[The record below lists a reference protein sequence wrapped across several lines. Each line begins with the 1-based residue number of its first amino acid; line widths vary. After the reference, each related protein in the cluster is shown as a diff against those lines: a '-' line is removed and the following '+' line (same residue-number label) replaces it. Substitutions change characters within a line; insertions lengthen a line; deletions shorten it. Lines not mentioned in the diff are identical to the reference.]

1 MPLAQERYHLDRHDY
16 GRRLSIPFL
25 RGYDQIGAT
34 GIVRSLE
41 LDLLTVIAITI
52 SGQKPNRM
60 QRAPPEEPP
69 QNLSTPIAGD
79 SEDM

>member
-52 SGQKPNRM
+52 
-60 QRAPPEEPP
+60 
-69 QNLSTPIAGD
+69 L
-79 SEDM
+79 

>member
-41 LDLLTVIAITI
+41 LDLLTRDRDNDKRAKAKQDAE
-52 SGQKPNRM
+52 SPAGRASSKP
-60 QRAPPEEPP
+60 
-69 QNLSTPIAGD
+69 
-79 SEDM
+79 